1 MLTSSLTSSASL
13 PIPLTPL
20 IGRAGEVEQ
29 VGALLERPEIRLVT
43 LLGPGGIGKTRL
55 ALAVAERLQDDWRD
69 GVVFVALQSI
79 SEPELV
85 ASAIAQALG
94 VRESGEQPLL
104 DSLRAALHH
113 RNLLLILDNFEQVL
127 LAGAASS
134 PIC

>member
-1 MLTSSLTSSASL
+1 MPARSSRWARCSSVPRSASSRCSV
-13 PIPLTPL
+13 
-20 IGRAGEVEQ
+20 RADRQ
-29 VGALLERPEIRLVT
+29 DPQ
-43 LLGPGGIGKTRL
+43 

-94 VRESGEQPLL
+94 VRESGEQSLL

-127 LAGAASS
+127 PAA
-134 PIC
+134 PLVTDLLTNCPH